1 MDNMKPARRA
11 IEKAAENIRSGNIT
25 HEQERAFDDYCAVV
39 GEFDLEKL
47 WRRIRHTTQSR
58 TPRSRIVRRAVI
70 AAASGLAAAAVVAL
84 AIILFPRGETL
95 IYSSPEPA
103 VELIA
108 MDGTRVSVGR
118 DVPHVVV
125 GDGALLNDTL
135 TATLYYESVGE
146 PEEVASEVSYVT
158 LSVPHGGSYSIVL
171 PDGTQAWL
179 NSNTTIRFPDRFGPG
194 SRDIEL
200 DGEAFFDVAR
210 DEDRPLRIHAG
221 DYAVTALGTS
231 FNVQAWAGSG
241 HITTVL
247 ASGIVEVG
255 NGVTATTLA
264 PGQQCVVDLGS
275 GGMQTTDV
283 DVQRMLSWREGKV
296 YFVGWPMEMVV
307 EKMALW
313 YDFEITYADP
323 DIASMRFSGTIDKR
337 RPLNELLHFME
348 QTGAL
353 RFDIDGRRVMAYKR
367 K

>member
-1 MDNMKPARRA
+1 MDNMKQARRA
-11 IEKAAENIRSGNIT
+11 IEKAAENIRSGKVT
-25 HEQERAFDDYCAVV
+25 AEQERASADYYTVI

-47 WRRIRHTTQSR
+47 WCRIRHTTQSR
-58 TPRSRIVRRAVI
+58 APQSRARRRAYI
-70 AAASGLAAAAVVAL
+70 AAISGLAAAAIVLL
-84 AIILFPRGETL
+84 AVILTQRGETL

-108 MDGTRVSVGR
+108 TDGTRVSVAR
-118 DVPHVVV
+118 DVPQIVV
-125 GDGALLNDTL
+125 GDGAIRNDTL
-135 TATLYYESVGE
+135 TSTLYYESVGE
-146 PEEVASEVSYVT
+146 PVEVASEVSYVT

-200 DGEAFFDVAR
+200 DGEAFFDVAK
-210 DEDRPLRIHAG
+210 DEARPLRIHAG
-221 DYAVTALGTS
+221 DYSVTALGTS

-247 ASGIVEVG
+247 ASGVVEVG
-255 NGVTATTLA
+255 NGIMTATLA
-264 PGQQCVVDLGS
+264 PGQQCVIDLGS
-275 GGMQTTDV
+275 GEMQTTEV

-296 YFVGWPMEMVV
+296 YFVGWPMERVV

-313 YDFEITYADP
+313 YDFEIVYADP
-323 DIASMRFSGTIDKR
+323 EIASMRFSGTIDKQ

-348 QTGAL
+348 QTGTL
-353 RFDIDGRRVMAYKR
+353 GFDVEGQRVTVYKR